1 MPGRSAD
8 ETPPNAHVEFPIFTG
23 MGYARN
29 IMVVLSGEAVVA
41 ISGSY
46 GTLSEIAY
54 CLINDIPVVG
64 LDTWDFAYHGH
75 ESDRIARTDDPVKAA
90 AMAISLAKARAGEV

>member
-1 MPGRSAD
+1 MPGRNAG
-8 ETPPNAHVEFPIFTG
+8 ETPPNAYVEFPIYTG

-41 ISGSY
+41 IAGAY

-54 CLINDIPVVG
+54 CLINDIPVIG

-75 ESDRIARTDDPVKAA
+75 ESERIVRTDDPVRAA
-90 AMAISLAKARAGEV
+90 EMSVAFARERRST